1 MGALSSLA
9 EVAVMFDQMS
19 AVFFLVAV
27 GVTLVVAGLI
37 LLQAWLYRDPLR
49 GSLVVIL
56 VGLAVALLY
65 ESYALW
71 TGTPTISKIAAEQFQ
86 ARPRQWLA
94 ALFVAMLVMGGVVV
108 DFVYRSQRRWLVLA
122 AGAAASLGGGL
133 VAHITG
139 WLP

>member
-1 MGALSSLA
+1 VGELTALA
-9 EVAVMFDQMS
+9 EVAVMFDQIS
-19 AVFFLVAV
+19 AVFFLVVV
-27 GVTLVVAGLI
+27 GVTLAVAGLI

-65 ESYALW
+65 ESYSLW
-71 TGTPTISKIAAEQFQ
+71 TGTPTISRIAAQQFQ
-86 ARPRQWLA
+86 AHPGQWLG
-94 ALFVAMLVMGGVVV
+94 ALFAAMLVLGGVVL
-108 DFVYRSQRRWLVLA
+108 DFVYRSRRRWLVLA
-122 AGAAASLGGGL
+122 AGAVASVGGGL